1 MKMIIQPQ
9 GGCVI
14 CFREIHKTGA
24 TALRLKDPI
33 TPLPQGSGVT
43 RQPWASSLSPV
54 GAKEAA
60 KTSEFSRSLGS
71 DRILH
76 SIVVTFS

>member
-1 MKMIIQPQ
+1 VATLGSRMKMIIQPQ

-33 TPLPQGSGVT
+33 TPLPQGS
-43 RQPWASSLSPV
+43 RD
-54 GAKEAA
+54 AA
-60 KTSEFSRSLGS
+60 TLGFKS
-71 DRILH
+71 
-76 SIVVTFS
+76 

>member
-33 TPLPQGSGVT
+33 TPLPQGS
-43 RQPWASSLSPV
+43 RD
-54 GAKEAA
+54 AA
-60 KTSEFSRSLGS
+60 TLGFKS
-71 DRILH
+71 
-76 SIVVTFS
+76 